1 MNCPYC
7 LNAESKV
14 TNKRGSPNGI
24 RRRRE
29 CLKCSKRFTTYE
41 RMEPIEIYVVKKD
54 GRKEKFERSKL
65 EQGIIKAFEKR
76 PVPKEDIEMMIIN
89 IEGQLKKMGSEIKSS
104 VIGETIMKRLEKMDK
119 VAYVRFASV
128 YKDFQNMKDFRSII
142 KNG

>member
-1 MNCPYC
+1 
-7 LNAESKV
+7 
-14 TNKRGSPNGI
+14 
-24 RRRRE
+24 
-29 CLKCSKRFTTYE
+29 
-41 RMEPIEIYVVKKD
+41 MEPIEIYVVKKD